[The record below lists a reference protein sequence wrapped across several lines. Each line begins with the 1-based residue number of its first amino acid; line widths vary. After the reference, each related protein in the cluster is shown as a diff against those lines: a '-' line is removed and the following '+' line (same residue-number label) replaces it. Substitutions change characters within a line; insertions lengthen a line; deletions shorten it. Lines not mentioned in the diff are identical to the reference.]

1 MRFRHLIQ
9 KYSLPQFVNNPLDP
23 YICCVKTF
31 LGIHLNAAIDIT
43 NPEQKNALDLITHTR
58 QSIFLTGKAGTGKS
72 TFLKNLCETTK
83 KKFVVLAPT
92 GIAAINANGV
102 TLHSFFKLPFRPI
115 MPDDPDLDLQNGRI
129 FDFFKYKKEHRKIIR
144 EVELIIIDEISM
156 VRADTIDCIDRILRV
171 YSENMRQP
179 FGGKQVVFVGDI
191 FQLEPVVNSET
202 RQIINRFY
210 PNPFFFSARVFRET
224 SLVPI
229 EFTKIYRQSDPVFI
243 SILDNI
249 RNGQSGTTDLEQLN
263 HRVDTSFKPKEDEL
277 FITLATRRDNVDY
290 INEKKLAELP
300 TPEFVSRG
308 AIDGDFPE
316 SSLPTLLDLTLK
328 EGAQVMF
335 IHNDQQWPRRWVNGT
350 LGIISGIDEEGNVYV
365 CLESGS
371 EYLVELNTWR
381 NYRYRY
387 NEKEKR
393 IEEEIIGTFTQLP
406 LKAAWAITIHKSQ
419 GLTFSHVMVDFTG
432 GVFAGGQ
439 AYVALSRCT
448 SLEGIVLKKGIEKS
462 DIFVRNEIR
471 EFSKKF
477 NDERLVQKVLKEAD
491 ADILYA
497 KSADHFDKLEFGE
510 SIDTFIKA
518 IRARYDMEK
527 PLVKRFIQ
535 KKLSV
540 ISLLRAENKRLK
552 EQMHRQ
558 NEALQRYANEYYLL
572 GNECIVSYKDTR
584 AALANFDKA
593 LAMNPTFL
601 DAWVRKGVT
610 LYDLGDF
617 YEADICF
624 NEAVRLSPLYF
635 KALYNRGK
643 NRIALKDYDLAIT
656 DLDKASSVN
665 PEHPSC
671 HDYLAEAFTHVG
683 EFDLAE
689 KHRQIAEHIR
699 QRK

>member
-1 MRFRHLIQ
+1 LYFPSSGLYLLYQ
-9 KYSLPQFVNNPLDP
+9 NY
-23 YICCVKTF
+23 
-31 LGIHLNAAIDIT
+31 LGIRTLNTSIDIS
-43 NPEQKNALDLITHTR
+43 NPEQKSALDLITHTR

-102 TLHSFFKLPFRPI
+102 TLHSFFKLPFRPM
-115 MPDDPDLDLQNGRI
+115 MPDDPDLDLKSGRI
-129 FDFFKYKKEHRKIIR
+129 FDFFKYKKEHKKIIR

-191 FQLEPVVNSET
+191 FQLEPVVNGET
-202 RQIINRFY
+202 REIIKRFY
-210 PNPFFFSARVFRET
+210 PNPFFFSARVFNET
-224 SLVPI
+224 NLVPI
-229 EFTKIYRQSDPVFI
+229 EFTKIYRQNDERFI
-243 SILDNI
+243 SILDTI
-249 RNGQSGTTDLEQLN
+249 RNGKSGMAELEMLN
-263 HRVDTSFKPKEDEL
+263 ERVDFSFKPKDDEMY
-277 FITLATRRDNVDY
+277 ITLATRRDNVDY

-300 TPEFVSRG
+300 SPEFVSRG
-308 AIDGDFPE
+308 VVDGDFPE

-335 IHNDQQWPRRWVNGT
+335 IHNDHEWPRRWVNGT

-365 CLESGS
+365 YLENGH

-387 NEKEKR
+387 NEKERR

-419 GLTFSHVMVDFTG
+419 GLTFSHVVVDFTG

-448 SLEGIVLKKGIEKS
+448 SLEGIVLKKAIES
-462 DIFVRNEIR
+462 NDIFVRSEIL

-477 NDERLVQKVLKEAD
+477 NDARLVQKAMKEAD
-491 ADILYA
+491 ADILYGQ
-497 KSADHFDKLEFGE
+497 SVLHFDKQQFGDA
-510 SIDTFIKA
+510 IDTFIKA

-535 KKLSV
+535 KKLSL
-540 ISLLRAENKRLK
+540 ISQLTVENRLLK
-552 EQMHRQ
+552 EKMHRQ

-572 GNECIVSYKDTR
+572 GNECVVSYKDTR
-584 AALANFDKA
+584 AALANFNKA
-593 LAMNPTFL
+593 LEMNPTFL

-617 YEADICF
+617 FEADVCF

-643 NRIALKDYDLAIT
+643 NRIALKEYQLAIT
-656 DLDKASSVN
+656 DLDRASNVN

-671 HDYLAEAFTHVG
+671 HDYLAEAYSHVG
-683 EFDLAE
+683 ENDLAE
-689 KHRQIAEHIR
+689 KHRQIAEYIR
-699 QRK
+699 QKK